1 MAPRPAWKGYLKLSL
16 VTCAV
21 ELSGATTQS
30 EKVSFRTLNRETGN
44 AVRRQYVDAESG
56 KPVDEKD
63 EVRGYEVE
71 KGEFLLIEDED
82 IEAVQIESSHTLA
95 LDSFVDKA
103 EVDPVYIE
111 KPYYLTPADKV
122 SEEAFAVIRQALET
136 KKMAGLARIVL
147 YQRERPCMIE
157 PFGKGMLLT
166 TLRYGDTVRSA
177 EGAYDGLDKVK
188 IDEDMLDLAMRVID
202 RKKGKFDPSKLE
214 DRYGRAVLELI
225 KSTKKK
231 GGRKAPA
238 REAEDRPSN
247 VINLFYALKKSLAS
261 GGNDNEPKTKQDES
275 PKKPAPRKPPVKR
288 KKAATPAKKT
298 AAAQKTTGRKS
309 SAKKRKSA

>member
-21 ELSGATTQS
+21 ELSGATTNT

-44 AVRRQYVDAESG
+44 AVRRQYIDSESG
-56 KPVDEKD
+56 KPVDEKN

-71 KGEFLLIEDED
+71 KDEFLLIEDED
-82 IEAVQIESSHTLA
+82 IEAVQIESSHTLS
-95 LDSFVDKA
+95 LDSFVDKS

-122 SEEAFAVIRQALET
+122 SEEAFAVIRQALEA
-136 KKMAGLARIVL
+136 KKMAALARIVL

-177 EGAYDGLDKVK
+177 DEAYDDLGKIK
-188 IDEDMLDLAMRVID
+188 IDEDMLDLAMRVIV
-202 RKKGKFDPSKLE
+202 RKQGKFDPAKLE
-214 DRYGRAVLELI
+214 DRYGQAVIELI
-225 KSTKKK
+225 KSKKK
-231 GGRKAPA
+231 SGRKAPA

-247 VINLFYALKKSLAS
+247 VINLFDALKKSLSS
-261 GGNDNEPKTKQDES
+261 GENDN
-275 PKKPAPRKPPVKR
+275 KR
-288 KKAATPAKKT
+288 EEPAKKT
-298 AAAQKTTGRKS
+298 TARKPPAARAKKAAPAKKAPARKKT
-309 SAKKRKSA
+309 SAKKRA

>member
-21 ELSGATTQS
+21 ELSGATTNA
-30 EKVSFRTLNRETGN
+30 EKVSFRTLNRKTGN
-44 AVRRQYVDAESG
+44 AVRRQYIDSESG
-56 KPVDEKD
+56 KPVDEKN

-82 IEAVQIESSHTLA
+82 IEAVQIESSHTLS
-95 LDSFVDKA
+95 LDSFVDKS

-177 EGAYDGLDKVK
+177 DEAYDDLGKIK
-188 IDEDMLDLAMRVID
+188 IDEDMLDLAMRVIE

-214 DRYGRAVLELI
+214 DRYGEAVLDLI

-238 REAEDRPSN
+238 REAEDRPST
-247 VINLFYALKKSLAS
+247 VINLFDALKKSL
-261 GGNDNEPKTKQDES
+261 GENDNRQTKRDES
-275 PKKPAPRKPPVKR
+275 EKKAARKPPAKR
-288 KKAATPAKKT
+288 KKAAASTAKK
-298 AAAQKTTGRKS
+298 APARKKT
-309 SAKKRKSA
+309 SAKKRA

>member
-44 AVRRQYVDAESG
+44 AVRRQYIDSENG
-56 KPVDEKD
+56 RPVDEKN
-63 EVRGYEVE
+63 EVRGYEIE
-71 KGEFLLIEDED
+71 KDEFLLIEDED
-82 IEAVQIESSHTLA
+82 IEAVQIESSHTLS
-95 LDSFVDKA
+95 LDSFVDKS
-103 EVDPVYIE
+103 EVDPVYVE

-166 TLRYGDTVRSA
+166 TLRYGDTVRPA
-177 EGAYDGLDKVK
+177 DAAYDEMDKVK
-188 IDEDMLDLAMRVID
+188 VDKEMLELATRTIE
-202 RKKGKFDPSKLE
+202 RKKAKFDPATFE
-214 DRYGRAVLELI
+214 DRYEKAVLDLI
-225 KSTKKK
+225 KSRKK

-247 VINLFYALKKSLAS
+247 VINLFDALKKSLGS
-261 GGNDNEPKTKQDES
+261 GENDNSKSAAKE
-275 PKKPAPRKPPVKR
+275 KPAKTSKPAAKSAARKPSSPRRKAPSATKR
-288 KKAATPAKKT
+288 KTPA
-298 AAAQKTTGRKS
+298 R
-309 SAKKRKSA
+309 KRKSA